1 MPSRY
6 QAQARR
12 GVSSLARRI
21 LKERSLA
28 ESMGPAAAGQIEVFE
43 RFIALHGGAAESFP
57 QQVEAARSR
66 HPMEVWQ
73 CSRRS
78 GKTTGV
84 MLHFDEDG
92 REHPDSQYLY
102 IAKTGKSAKNI
113 TWSMARKYNNAYK
126 LGWVANVADQCFYQ
140 PNGARL
146 IITGADDPQLVDT
159 FHGGK
164 NRAVFLDE
172 APFWQHIDIEQ
183 FCEEVITPTLAD
195 EKGVL
200 RMMSRP
206 GYRRAGFFWE
216 CAHGKHPEWNVRKW
230 SWEDN
235 PHVRDNVRAFLAAR
249 IAANPEI
256 VATAAFRRN
265 WCNEWV
271 EDDTALAYKFS
282 RELSGVDAWE
292 VKPGDAVVLGIDL
305 GWFDASAFSVI
316 TWSDRHPYVVELE
329 SYSLKEMLLESV
341 AARCRMYLDE
351 YPGIIMVG
359 DPSRRQAFEELRKRY
374 NLPIIAAEKQDKRHW
389 IDQIN
394 SDYQTG
400 RIKIVKPEK
409 SQHVDEMNVLSM
421 SKTRTGLMKETHG
434 QANDA
439 CDAFLY
445 AYRYAYHYL
454 HNEEERAAEAAEAAR
469 ANNEEAKLEALAEQ
483 QHGEGSLW
491 L

>member
-1 MPSRY
+1 MPSPL
-6 QAQARR
+6 QAQVKL

-21 LKERSLA
+21 LRERSHVKA
-28 ESMGPAAAGQIEVFE
+28 HGARASAQIEAFR
-43 RFIALHGGAAESFP
+43 RFISLYGGAAESFP

-92 REHPDSQYLY
+92 REHPDAQYLY
-102 IAKTGKSAKNI
+102 IAKTAKSAKNI
-113 TWSMARKYNNAYK
+113 TWAMARKYSRSYN
-126 LGWVANVADQCFYQ
+126 LGWVPNIADQCFYQ

-146 IITGADDPQLVDT
+146 IITGADDPHLLDT
-159 FHGGK
+159 FHGSK
-164 NRAVFLDE
+164 NRAVFIDE
-172 APFWQHIDIEQ
+172 APFWNIDLRD
-183 FCEEVITPTLAD
+183 FVEEIITPTLAD

-206 GYRRAGFFWE
+206 GYTRSGFFWE
-216 CAHGKHPEWNVRKW
+216 VAHGKHPEWKVRKW
-230 SWEDN
+230 GWEDN
-235 PHVRDNVRAFLAAR
+235 PHVVDNVRAFLAAR

-256 VATAAFRRN
+256 VTTAAFRRN

-271 EDDTALAYKFS
+271 EDGAALAYKFT
-282 RELSGVDAWE
+282 RELCGVDAWE
-292 VKPGDAVVLGIDL
+292 LHPDDSVVLGVDL

-316 TWSDRHPYVVELE
+316 TWGERHPYVVELE
-329 SYSLKEMLLESV
+329 SYSQKEMLLEAV

-351 YPGIIMVG
+351 YPGAIMVG

-400 RIKIVKPEK
+400 RIKIVRPEK
-409 SQHVDEMNVLSM
+409 SAHVDEMNVLSM
-421 SKTRTGLMKETHG
+421 SKTRTGAMKETHG

-454 HNEEERAAEAAEAAR
+454 HNEEERAAEQAEAAR
-469 ANNEEAKLEALAEQ
+469 INSEEAKLEALAEA
-483 QHGEGSLW
+483 QHEEGSLW